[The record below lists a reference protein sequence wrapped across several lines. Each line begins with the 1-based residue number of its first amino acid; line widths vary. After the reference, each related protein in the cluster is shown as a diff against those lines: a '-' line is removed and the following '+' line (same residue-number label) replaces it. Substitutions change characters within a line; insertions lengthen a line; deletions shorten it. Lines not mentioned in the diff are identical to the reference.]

1 MGNGPLEQ
9 PLLYKVYYDGD
20 VVNVTSPMTQLTRPA
35 NVTDGSFVRNV
46 TVSVTAV
53 NRFGTGPPSDNVSVE
68 ISK

>member
-1 MGNGPLEQ
+1 MGNEPLEQ

-20 VVNVTSPMTQLTRPA
+20 LVNVTSPMTELTRPA
-35 NVTDGSFVRNV
+35 RVTDGSFVRNV

-53 NRFGTGPPSDNVSVE
+53 NRFGAGPPSDNVSDE